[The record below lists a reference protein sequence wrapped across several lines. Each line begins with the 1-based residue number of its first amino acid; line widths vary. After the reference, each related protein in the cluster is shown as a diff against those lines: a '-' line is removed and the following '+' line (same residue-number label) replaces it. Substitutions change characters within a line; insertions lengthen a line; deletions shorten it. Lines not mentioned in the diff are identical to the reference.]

1 MDSKLF
7 IGVTG
12 YIMRSKRAKILF
24 GQSKW
29 QILFSTWTFSII
41 PVGSRSLGKS
51 LYSLQDLPSNF
62 VLYTLLN
69 SSGQL
74 LWVYCV

>member
-41 PVGSRSLGKS
+41 LVGSRSLGKS

-74 LWVYCV
+74 LWVHCV